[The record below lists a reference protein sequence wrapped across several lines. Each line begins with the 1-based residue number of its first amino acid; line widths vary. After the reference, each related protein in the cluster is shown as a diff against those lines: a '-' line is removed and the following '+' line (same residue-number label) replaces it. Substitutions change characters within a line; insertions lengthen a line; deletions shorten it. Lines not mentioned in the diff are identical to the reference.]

1 MGDYH
6 SERNRRN
13 TPWRADDRRDD
24 DLGDPWDDERG
35 SRWQDQ
41 DWQPESSGDN
51 WDDARRRQRLT
62 PGQLSEGGPAPSG
75 YRGRDDQGSDLR
87 YGLNG
92 GYGTSP
98 DDDQD
103 WRQREQ
109 YSSRQYASEYGDYG
123 DLGDEHRRTDYGVQR
138 RQGEFGQYG
147 SGGDDRRFS
156 DRGDRD
162 DRGGSDDFGRRDDW
176 RRSRQGGGN
185 RGAGE
190 RRDEH
195 GFGNAD
201 QAWLRAAERRAPAY
215 RGQGGGQGRGRGG
228 AHTAYFN
235 DLRSDTR
242 YWTEPRDEWG
252 ESRPPYHAQRYGRDY
267 MGSSAG
273 SSGYDEEL
281 GYSSSRRESGGRWRD
296 EWHEHDENRE
306 EDHGA
311 LYHLGHRIGQ
321 AMSDWFGPGA
331 VEKRTGPRG
340 YTRTDERIRDEICER
355 LTFTTGID
363 VREVSVEVD
372 KGKVTLGGT
381 VHTRGQKYDIEDLA
395 DNTFGVTEVE
405 NNIRVQRQ
413 EVDSAVTG
421 AGGFNGW

>member
-13 TPWRADDRRDD
+13 TPWRADENRRDD
-24 DLGDPWDDERG
+24 DMGDPWDDGRG

-41 DWQPESSGDN
+41 DWQPESFGDN

-75 YRGRDDQGSDLR
+75 YRGRDDRGSDLQ

-92 GYGTSP
+92 GYGESP
-98 DDDQD
+98 EDDQD

-109 YSSRQYASEYGDYG
+109 YRSRQYASEYGDYG
-123 DLGDEHRRTDYGVQR
+123 DLGDERRRVDYGVHR

-147 SGGDDRRFS
+147 SGGDYGNDDEGGSRS
-156 DRGDRD
+156 RGDD
-162 DRGGSDDFGRRDDW
+162 WQRG
-176 RRSRQGGGN
+176 QGGRAG
-185 RGAGE
+185 RESGE
-190 RRDEH
+190 RRDER

-215 RGQGGGQGRGRGG
+215 RGQGGGQHSGQGSGQGSGRGSG
-228 AHTAYFN
+228 HTAYFN

-252 ESRPPYHAQRYGRDY
+252 ESRPSYHAQRYGRDY
-267 MGSSAG
+267 M
-273 SSGYDEEL
+273 SGGDDRER
-281 GYSSSRRESGGRWRD
+281 GYSQSGRESGGRWREAWRD
-296 EWHEHDENRE
+296 HDDDRE
-306 EDHGA
+306 EEHGA
-311 LYHLGHRIGQ
+311 LYNLGHRIGQ
-321 AMSDWFGPGA
+321 AVSDWFGPGA
-331 VEKRTGPRG
+331 MEKRAGPRG

-355 LTFTTGID
+355 LTFTSGID
-363 VREVSVEVD
+363 VREVSIDVD

-381 VHTRGQKYDIEDLA
+381 VQTRGQKYDIEDLA

-413 EVDSAVTG
+413 DVDAAVTG

>member
-1 MGDYH
+1 M
-6 SERNRRN
+6 
-13 TPWRADDRRDD
+13 
-24 DLGDPWDDERG
+24 
-35 SRWQDQ
+35 QDQ
-41 DWQPESSGDN
+41 DWQPESFGDS

-75 YRGRDDQGSDLR
+75 YRGSDDQGSDLQ

-109 YSSRQYASEYGDYG
+109 YRSRQYASEYGDYG
-123 DLGDEHRRTDYGVQR
+123 DPGDERRRADYGVQR
-138 RQGEFGQYG
+138 RQGEFSRDFSQHRSATGYG
-147 SGGDDRRFS
+147 GRDESGGY
-156 DRGDRD
+156 GQ
-162 DRGGSDDFGRRDDW
+162 RDDW
-176 RRSRQGGGN
+176 RGSQQGRYAGTTGMGDRGSGGY
-185 RGAGE
+185 
-190 RRDEH
+190 RDEH

-201 QAWLRAAERRAPAY
+201 QAWLRDAERRAPAY
-215 RGQGGGQGRGRGG
+215 RGQASRQGDNQRGGQGSG
-228 AHTAYFN
+228 HTAYFN

-267 MGSSAG
+267 MGG
-273 SSGYDEEL
+273 GQGFSGYDEEL
-281 GYSSSRRESGGRWRD
+281 GYSPSGRESGGRWRD
-296 EWHEHDENRE
+296 GQREGQHEDWREHDENRE
-306 EDHGA
+306 DEHGA
-311 LYHLGHRIGQ
+311 LYNLGHRIGQ
-321 AMSDWFGPGA
+321 AVSDWFGPGA
-331 VEKRTGPRG
+331 MEKRAGPRG
-340 YTRTDERIRDEICER
+340 YTRTDDRIRDEICER

-363 VREVSVEVD
+363 VREVSVDVD

-395 DNTFGVTEVE
+395 DNTFGVIEVE

-413 EVDSAVTG
+413 DVDAAVTG
-421 AGGFNGW
+421 AGGFNGS

>member
-13 TPWRADDRRDD
+13 NPWRADRADENRRDD

-41 DWQPESSGDN
+41 DWQPESAGDS

-75 YRGRDDQGSDLR
+75 YRGREDQGSDLR

-92 GYGTSP
+92 GYGASP
-98 DDDQD
+98 DEDQD
-103 WRQREQ
+103 WREREQ
-109 YSSRQYASEYGDYG
+109 YRSRQYASEYGDYG
-123 DLGDEHRRTDYGVQR
+123 DLGDERRRADYGVER
-138 RQGEFGQYG
+138 RQGEFGQ
-147 SGGDDRRFS
+147 SGQSG
-156 DRGDRD
+156 DRGET
-162 DRGGSDDFGRRDDW
+162 GYGRR
-176 RRSRQGGGN
+176 SQQGQGGWGP
-185 RGAGE
+185 GE

-201 QAWLRAAERRAPAY
+201 QAWLRAADRRAPAY
-215 RGQGGGQGRGRGG
+215 RGQSGRSG
-228 AHTAYFN
+228 HTAYFN

-252 ESRPPYHAQRYGRDY
+252 DSRPPYHAQRYGRDY
-267 MGSSAG
+267 LGAR
-273 SSGYDEEL
+273 GYDEEL
-281 GYSSSRRESGGRWRD
+281 GYTQQRRSQEQGGRWRD
-296 EWHEHDENRE
+296 EWREEWREPSDDRE

-311 LYHLGHRIGQ
+311 LYNLGHRIGQ

-331 VEKRTGPRG
+331 VEKRAGPRG

-363 VREVSVEVD
+363 VREVSVDVD

-381 VHTRGQKYDIEDLA
+381 VRTRGQKYDIEDLA

-413 EVDSAVTG
+413 DVDSAVTG

>member
-13 TPWRADDRRDD
+13 TPWRADRDENRRAD

-35 SRWQDQ
+35 SRWQHQ
-41 DWQPESSGDN
+41 DWQPESSGDD

-75 YRGRDDQGSDLR
+75 YRGRDEPGSDLQ

-98 DDDQD
+98 DDEQD

-109 YSSRQYASEYGDYG
+109 YGSRQYASEYGDYG
-123 DLGDEHRRTDYGVQR
+123 DLGDQRRREDYGVRR

-147 SGGDDRRFS
+147 AGGNPGS
-156 DRGDRD
+156 YGERGDWQRNQQ
-162 DRGGSDDFGRRDDW
+162 G
-176 RRSRQGGGN
+176 QGG
-185 RGAGE
+185 RDSGE
-190 RRDEH
+190 RRDER

-201 QAWLRAAERRAPAY
+201 QAWLRAAEGRAPAY
-215 RGQGGGQGRGRGG
+215 RSQGEGQGGGQRRG
-228 AHTAYFN
+228 HTAYFN

-267 MGSSAG
+267 MA
-273 SSGYDEEL
+273 SSGQEEPR
-281 GYSSSRRESGGRWRD
+281 GYSPSGRESGGRWRD
-296 EWHEHDENRE
+296 EWRDERRDEWRDRDENRE
-306 EDHGA
+306 EEHGA
-311 LYHLGHRIGQ
+311 LYNLGHRIGQ
-321 AMSDWFGPGA
+321 AVSDWFGPGTM
-331 VEKRTGPRG
+331 EKRTGPRG

-355 LTFTTGID
+355 LTFATGID

-413 EVDSAVTG
+413 DVDSAVTG

>member
-6 SERNRRN
+6 SERNRQN
-13 TPWRADDRRDD
+13 NPWRADRVDD
-24 DLGDPWDDERG
+24 DLGDPWDDDRG
-35 SRWQDQ
+35 SRRQAE
-41 DWQPESSGDN
+41 DWQPESFGDN

-75 YRGRDDQGSDLR
+75 YRGREDRGSDLR

-92 GYGTSP
+92 GYGASR
-98 DDDQD
+98 DDDENR
-103 WRQREQ
+103 RQQEQ
-109 YSSRQYASEYGDYG
+109 YRSRQYASEYGDYG
-123 DLGDEHRRTDYGVQR
+123 DLGNEHRRADHGVQR
-138 RQGEFGQYG
+138 RQGEFGQVGRYG
-147 SGGDDRRFS
+147 LSDQYGQSGGY
-156 DRGDRD
+156 GRD
-162 DRGGSDDFGRRDDW
+162 DDW
-176 RRSRQGGGN
+176 RRQQGQGRDSGD
-185 RGAGE
+185 RGFGD
-190 RRDEH
+190 R

-201 QAWLRAAERRAPAY
+201 QEWLRAAERRAPAY
-215 RGQGGGQGRGRGG
+215 RGQGGGQSG
-228 AHTAYFN
+228 HSAYFN

-252 ESRPPYHAQRYGRDY
+252 ESRPAYHAQRYGRDY
-267 MGSSAG
+267 MSTG

-281 GYSSSRRESGGRWRD
+281 GYSQGYSQSRRQSMESGGRWGDERRD
-296 EWHEHDENRE
+296 EWRDEWRDRDDDRD

-311 LYHLGHRIGQ
+311 LYNIGHRIGQ
-321 AMSDWFGPGA
+321 AMSDWFGTGA
-331 VEKRTGPRG
+331 VEKRAGPRG

-355 LTFTTGID
+355 LTFTSGVD
-363 VREVSVEVD
+363 VREVSVDVD

-413 EVDSAVTG
+413 DVDAAVTG

>member
-13 TPWRADDRRDD
+13 TPWRADRANESRSDD
-24 DLGDPWDDERG
+24 DLGDPWDDDRG
-35 SRWQDQ
+35 SRWQSQ
-41 DWQPESSGDN
+41 DWQPETFGDD

-75 YRGRDDQGSDLR
+75 YRGREDHGSDLR

-92 GYGTSP
+92 GYGSSP
-98 DDDQD
+98 DDDQRR
-103 WRQREQ
+103 RQQEQ
-109 YSSRQYASEYGDYG
+109 YRSRQYASEYGDYG
-123 DLGDEHRRTDYGVQR
+123 DLGDERR
-138 RQGEFGQYG
+138 RQGEFGQAGQYG
-147 SGGDDRRFS
+147 LSDQYGQSRDRGQSGGY
-156 DRGDRD
+156 
-162 DRGGSDDFGRRDDW
+162 GRQDDW
-176 RRSRQGGGN
+176 RHGQQGQGGWGS
-185 RGAGE
+185 GE
-190 RRDEH
+190 RRDER

-201 QAWLRAAERRAPAY
+201 QEWLREAERRAPAY
-215 RGQGGGQGRGRGG
+215 RGQGGGQGGQGG
-228 AHTAYFN
+228 QRSHSAYFN

-252 ESRPPYHAQRYGRDY
+252 ESRPDYHAQRYGRDY
-267 MGSSAG
+267 MSSGSR
-273 SSGYDEEL
+273 GYDEET
-281 GYSSSRRESGGRWRD
+281 GYPQSRRQSMASGGRWGDERRD
-296 EWHEHDENRE
+296 EWRDRDDDRD

-311 LYHLGHRIGQ
+311 LYNIGHRIGQ
-321 AMSDWFGPGA
+321 AMSEWFGTGSM
-331 VEKRTGPRG
+331 EKRAGPRG

-355 LTFTTGID
+355 LTFTSGVD
-363 VREVSVEVD
+363 VREVSVDVD

-413 EVDSAVTG
+413 DVDSAVTG